1 MKKRLFS
8 LDHGIMNVV
17 TKSKKSFFSGPW
29 LSERSKNM
37 KKFFSGPWLS
47 ERSKKVKKTSLDH
60 GLVNVAKK

>member
-1 MKKRLFS
+1 
-8 LDHGIMNVV
+8 MNVV

-37 KKFFSGPWLS
+37 KKIFSGPWLS

>member
-1 MKKRLFS
+1 MKKILFS

-17 TKSKKSFFSGPW
+17 SKSKKS
-29 LSERSKNM
+29 
-37 KKFFSGPWLS
+37 FFSGPWLS